1 MNVVS
6 RFLFRL
12 SKSSAHY
19 LVTTCFFVNFF
30 GQLFNQ
36 PLGAKSKHTHTQHK
50 IAYFNLLR
58 NGENKMKH
66 KQC

>member
-36 PLGAKSKHTHTQHK
+36 PLGAKSKHTHNTKLPILICSEMGTQ
-50 IAYFNLLR
+50 IPWS
-58 NGENKMKH
+58 
-66 KQC
+66 